1 MNKFWQTA
9 IRLGKYASSSLVG
22 TAVDMLVLWL
32 CSDFWLH
39 DYVGE
44 YLISPCISFEAAVIT
59 NYLVAHFFVWR
70 DRVSASPFASILR
83 RFLRYNASCVLAFT
97 VRLSISLLFQHW
109 FQWDVVLCNLVA
121 LLFSGGLNFLLQ
133 HFWVFSKKR
142 HNINRM
148 Y

>member
-1 MNKFWQTA
+1 MNKFWQIA

-70 DRVSASPFASILR
+70 DRVSASPFVSVLP
-83 RFLRYNASCVLAFT
+83 RFLRYNVSCIFAFV
-97 VRLSISLLFQHW
+97 VRLGISLLFQHW
-109 FQWDVVLCNLVA
+109 FQWDVVLCNIVA
-121 LLFSGGLNFLLQ
+121 MLFSGLLNFTLQ
-133 HFWVFSKKR
+133 DCIIFRKPSE
-142 HNINRM
+142 
-148 Y
+148 